1 MSSQKSEAEITREE
15 DERHHVLDFDSEDN
29 FSEGSAEAHSELA
42 GVRPMLWNGRLPQ
55 RSFTGPAVSAGSSE
69 YYLEEEL
76 SSWMQG
82 QGLRV
87 RRERSPTPPR
97 VLNEVERAQQQ
108 AQLQALRAHSPATET
123 TAAALGNVV
132 ITAATSVYNAIQQA
146 VNRVQQAAT
155 RVRRPRSPSGDCAQK
170 ASKRPKP

>member
-15 DERHHVLDFDSEDN
+15 DERHHALASQLHAVTGALVFVDGLARGGANADSALDLDSDDN

-76 SSWMQG
+76 PSWMQA
-82 QGLRV
+82 L
-87 RRERSPTPPR
+87 
-97 VLNEVERAQQQ
+97 LWW
-108 AQLQALRAHSPATET
+108 QLHNLIN
-123 TAAALGNVV
+123 NV
-132 ITAATSVYNAIQQA
+132 
-146 VNRVQQAAT
+146 
-155 RVRRPRSPSGDCAQK
+155 
-170 ASKRPKP
+170 